1 MTWAL
6 AARAAL
12 AVAGR
17 WGRAVL
23 RRLPQLLIAAGA
35 VVLLLA
41 AGEWWAGVRAA
52 PLRVEIARLQAAV
65 GRHEDAIGLAA
76 ETAALAVQASQ
87 DRADAKHRE
96 DTHEINRLL
105 EREAGLL
112 AAGADDRSDLARRL
126 REQWAAGRAAGR
138 RDRDGVPQAGGDRHP
153 PPAAATA
160 PGMVPVPGRDP
171 DPDRFDLAAELAL
184 TGEQMAAVCRV
195 LYDAALAGRHI
206 KLTRTTP

>member
-1 MTWAL
+1 MTWL
-6 AARAAL
+6 AI
-12 AVAGR
+12 GR
-17 WGRAVL
+17 WILA
-23 RRLPQLLIAAGA
+23 RLPQILIAAGA
-35 VVLLLA
+35 GLLLWTA
-41 AGEWWAGVRAA
+41 AEWWAGVRAA